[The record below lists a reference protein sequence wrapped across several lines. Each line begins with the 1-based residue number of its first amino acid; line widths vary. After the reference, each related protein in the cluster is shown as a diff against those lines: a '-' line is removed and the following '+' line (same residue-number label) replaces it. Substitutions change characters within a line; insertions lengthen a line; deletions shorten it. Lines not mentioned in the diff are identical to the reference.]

1 MRISECG
8 FIPKGMF
15 AFLPTLIWFKNGSD
29 PEHKSST
36 ENDLT
41 FVWLNLGITFRW
53 GEK

>member
-1 MRISECG
+1 MRVYEYG

-15 AFLPTLIWFKNGSD
+15 ALLPTIMWFRNGSD

-41 FVWLNLGITFRW
+41 FVWLNLGITIRW